1 MDDSVAQKQK
11 STVLD
16 LVVLGYSFLSLMY
29 ALLRRDSRPK
39 FIWLVAWPHAEFV
52 LVESVVVSCIPA
64 QRPGEDIRQAVLAR
78 SWLFVLHA

>member
-39 FIWLVAWPHAEFV
+39 FI
-52 LVESVVVSCIPA
+52 
-64 QRPGEDIRQAVLAR
+64 
-78 SWLFVLHA
+78 

>member
-16 LVVLGYSFLSLMY
+16 LVVLGHSFLSLMY
-29 ALLRRDSRPK
+29 ALLRRDSK

-52 LVESVVVSCIPA
+52 LVECVVVSCIPA